1 MPSIAVCES
10 PPPLFELLLLLPVP
24 VPELVNPPE
33 VGVAAAGCPRSRVFT
48 VNDEATVAE
57 AESEDGP
64 RNTEMD
70 EDGTRVLPIAV
81 R

>member
-10 PPPLFELLLLLPVP
+10 PPPLFELLLLLLMPVLA
-24 VPELVNPPE
+24 LVNPPE
-33 VGVAAAGCPRSRVFT
+33 VGVAAAGCPRSGVFT
-48 VNDEATVAE
+48 VKDEGTEAE
-57 AESEDGP
+57 AAAEDGP

-70 EDGTRVLPIAV
+70 EVGTRVLPIAV